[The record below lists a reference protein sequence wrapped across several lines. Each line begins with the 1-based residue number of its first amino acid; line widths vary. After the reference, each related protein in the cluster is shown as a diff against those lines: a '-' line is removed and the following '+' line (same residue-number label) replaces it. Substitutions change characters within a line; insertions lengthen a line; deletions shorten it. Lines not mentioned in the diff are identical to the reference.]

1 MKYIYASLIAG
12 LVTAISFLVAAH
24 WSGTGLDT
32 WPFVLVNIFIT
43 VFLFCI
49 SQNKKD
55 KDD

>member
-1 MKYIYASLIAG
+1 MKYFYAFLIAG
-12 LVTAISFLVAAH
+12 LVTAASFFIAAH

-55 KDD
+55 KDK